1 MRERLEEIKRKAIQL
16 IESVADPKQLDE
28 LRIRFLGRKGELTAI
43 LRNLKSV
50 PQEERASIGKLA
62 NTVKITLNEALTSK
76 YTEIEAKL
84 REKALHREFV
94 DTTLP
99 GKKKY
104 IGHENLVIKT
114 MNEIRDIFVSMGFE
128 SVDGPEVETPYYN
141 FDALN
146 TPEWHPARDLH
157 DSFYV
162 GDDLLLRTH
171 TSPVQVRVMEKRQP
185 PIRVISP
192 GKAYRRDYDATHL
205 PMFHQVEGLMV
216 DEGISVANMKAVL
229 GEFARK
235 VFGSHNRIRLRP
247 HYFPFTEPS
256 FEVDVSCTK
265 CGGKGCP
272 LCKYTGWLVILGAG
286 MVHIAVLENVGY
298 DTEKWT
304 GFAFGMG
311 VERIAMLKYG
321 VDDIRALY
329 INDLRFIEQF

>member
-1 MRERLEEIKRKAIQL
+1 MKA
-16 IESVADPKQLDE
+16 
-28 LRIRFLGRKGELTAI
+28 
-43 LRNLKSV
+43 
-50 PQEERASIGKLA
+50 
-62 NTVKITLNEALTSK
+62 
-76 YTEIEAKL
+76 
-84 REKALHREFV
+84 KALHSEFV
-94 DTTLP
+94 DITLP
-99 GKKKY
+99 GKKRR
-104 IGHENLVIKT
+104 IGHENLVIRT
-114 MNEIRDIFVSMGFE
+114 MREIRDIFISMGFE
-128 SVDGPEVETPYYN
+128 SVDGPEVETTYYN

-146 TPEWHPARDLH
+146 TPDWHPARDLH

-162 GDDLLLRTH
+162 GDALLLRTH

-229 GEFARK
+229 GEFARRI
-235 VFGSHNRIRLRP
+235 FGKHNRIRLRP

-256 FEVDVSCTK
+256 FEVDVSCTR

-272 LCKYTGWLVILGAG
+272 LCKYTGWLEILGAG
-286 MVHIAVLENVGY
+286 MVHVAVLENVGY
-298 DTEKWT
+298 DTERWT

-321 VDDIRALY
+321 VDDIRSLY
-329 INDLRFIEQF
+329 INDIRFIEQF